1 MGWSVWALVWGNAAE
16 HNEMDMAS
24 MDVDHI
30 YMEVAVAVTIFLLAG
45 RYFEA
50 RAKRRAGD
58 ALRSL
63 LALGARHA
71 TVLRDGEEVL
81 VDAAEVKVADL
92 VVVRP
97 GEIIAATAS
106 CATAVRRWMCRCSP
120 ARACRS
126 M

>member
-1 MGWSVWALVWGNAAE
+1 
-16 HNEMDMAS
+16 
-24 MDVDHI
+24 
-30 YMEVAVAVTIFLLAG
+30 VAVAVTIFLLAG

-81 VDAAEVKVADL
+81 VDAAQIRVGDVF
-92 VVVRP
+92 VVRP
-97 GEIIAATAS
+97 GEIIAADGVVREGSSYLDAS
-106 CATAVRRWMCRCSP
+106 MLTGESVPVDVTVGMNVTGT
-120 ARACRS
+120 
-126 M
+126 